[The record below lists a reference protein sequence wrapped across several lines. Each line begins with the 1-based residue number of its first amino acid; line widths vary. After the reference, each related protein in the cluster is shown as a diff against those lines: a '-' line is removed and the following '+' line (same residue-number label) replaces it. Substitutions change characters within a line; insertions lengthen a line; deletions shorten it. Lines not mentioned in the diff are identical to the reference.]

1 MIMVSVIVPNYNHG
15 RFLARRLDSILSQS
29 FVDLELI
36 ILDDASTDNSKE
48 IIERYRRQERVTH
61 IIYNEVNSGSAFKQ
75 WRTGIS
81 LAKGDWVWIAE
92 SDDYCSSAFL
102 ETLLTGMEGQ
112 PGMVLAFAQSYCVTD
127 EGSVNWQSTY
137 DGPAL
142 LNGGDFFRQ
151 RLLYGCTIFNASMAI
166 FRRDAALRVNEAFT
180 DFRQCGD
187 WYFWIQVSLL
197 GNVFIRNRKSD
208 V

>member
-1 MIMVSVIVPNYNHG
+1 M
-15 RFLARRLDSILSQS
+15 
-29 FVDLELI
+29 DLELI

-61 IIYNEVNSGSAFKQ
+61 IIYNEVNSGSAFRQ

-112 PGMVLAFAQSYCVTD
+112 PGWCWHL
-127 EGSVNWQSTY
+127 
-137 DGPAL
+137 P
-142 LNGGDFFRQ
+142 
-151 RLLYGCTIFNASMAI
+151 
-166 FRRDAALRVNEAFT
+166 
-180 DFRQCGD
+180 
-187 WYFWIQVSLL
+187 SL
-197 GNVFIRNRKSD
+197 IA
-208 V
+208 